1 MMSCGWL
8 RSTSADLAGFVMAP
22 PLRPAR
28 ALADPS
34 KDLQF
39 AKQKLPGNLTL
50 ASISIDALPTQSRS
64 EAMVR
69 I

>member
-8 RSTSADLAGFVMAP
+8 RSTFAALVGFAMTP

-28 ALADPS
+28 AHADPS
-34 KDLQF
+34 KDLQL
-39 AKQKLPGNLTL
+39 AKQKLPANLTL

-64 EAMVR
+64 GALVGV
-69 I
+69 